1 MNFGEVLNKYREELN
16 LSVNK
21 LGDLADVSPTY
32 ISRIQ
37 NNPSKKP
44 SKKIAFK
51 FLRALYLQM
60 NKQQKSGEIF
70 EDFITSYLFEEN
82 NYKELNSNKKKEYES
97 FLNEFFDYL
106 NKTSDVV
113 VKELRDISEKIYENK
128 IILKKDGTFDF
139 TGDEDKL
146 IEHLKDKPIFDIEWY
161 LKQKDFEILAP
172 RNIITNKNYEYI
184 DYNAITQE
192 DKEVIF
198 SLIHSYL
205 ITKYK
210 ENYRKKSKEFFDE
223 VVEEFI
229 NIIKKN

>member
-1 MNFGEVLNKYREELN
+1 M
-16 LSVNK
+16 
-21 LGDLADVSPTY
+21 
-32 ISRIQ
+32 
-37 NNPSKKP
+37 
-44 SKKIAFK
+44 
-51 FLRALYLQM
+51 
-60 NKQQKSGEIF
+60 
-70 EDFITSYLFEEN
+70 
-82 NYKELNSNKKKEYES
+82 
-97 FLNEFFDYL
+97 
-106 NKTSDVV
+106 
-113 VKELRDISEKIYENK
+113 KELRDISEKIYENK

-223 VVEEFI
+223 IIEEFI